1 MVALAQDWSAV
12 GHGRASDL
20 GVFFDIAP
28 WLFVAALIAL
38 LALELFT
45 WRRYRAVEVL
55 SVAEQERVRA
65 TIASIEDRTD
75 GEIVPLVV
83 ERSDPHT
90 HTWLLGAFAFAAAA
104 NLSLLKFLPQQGFFP
119 LALAELALLLA
130 GLGFAHLCTDYR
142 RWFLTRR
149 RADAAAA
156 EQALVELAR
165 LTQGKQEPPALVLLF
180 VSLFEH
186 RVIVLASEPVAGAL
200 GAEHWSAVVEAVLGG
215 VRRGKLADGLVAGLN
230 ECAADMQRAFPA
242 GPSRENHF
250 ADRAITRRE

>member
-1 MVALAQDWSAV
+1 VGAL
-12 GHGRASDL
+12 SDS
-20 GVFFDIAP
+20 D
-28 WLFVAALIAL
+28 
-38 LALELFT
+38 
-45 WRRYRAVEVL
+45 R
-55 SVAEQERVRA
+55 ERVRA

-90 HTWLLGAFAFAAAA
+90 HTLMYGAVLFALIA
-104 NLSLLKFLPQQGFFP
+104 N
-119 LALAELALLLA
+119 LALLKYLPPA
-130 GLGFAHLCTDYR
+130 SYPRLVQFEFVLLMLGLGFAYLCPDYR

-149 RADAAAA
+149 RSDAATS
-156 EQALVELAR
+156 EQALAELAR
-165 LTQGKQEPPALVLLF
+165 LMQGKQQPPALVLLF

-200 GAEHWSAVVEAVLGG
+200 GAEHWPAVVEAVLGG